1 MHLLIAT
8 QRNASKWRNGP
19 FLNAVQQLT
28 ISNLQVFLKEHG
40 MENSKQLINSCSKH
54 LINIQVVKS
63 EFENTSKRTHA
74 ADGGRL
80 SNI

>member
-1 MHLLIAT
+1 
-8 QRNASKWRNGP
+8 
-19 FLNAVQQLT
+19 
-28 ISNLQVFLKEHG
+28 